1 MDPCEPIPSPEDPE
15 SEEAGTSA
23 PQRGTEPGPEKLQRL
38 RRQRDQL
45 YEEARDNPDSDAD
58 EMVRA
63 LLLSGILGAQPQSE
77 DLAEEDEALRRSL
90 SEERRRQR
98 LAGGRA
104 AEVTGAEALSGG
116 AGASRAERRLREVET
131 MLEEVAQ
138 VAAKAAAQP
147 AMDPM
152 AVYRRI
158 AEIIGLQSPADSV
171 VPVDDVRREEKDAGF
186 PPSRE

>member
-1 MDPCEPIPSPEDPE
+1 MRSLEPDSSPV
-15 SEEAGTSA
+15 SENRAA
-23 PQRGTEPGPEKLQRL
+23 PARKPANFQKLRQ
-38 RRQRDQL
+38 QRDRL
-45 YEEARDNPDSDAD
+45 YEEARDNPDSDAS

-63 LLLSGILGAQPQSE
+63 LLLSGILSAE
-77 DLAEEDEALRRSL
+77 AEARDLGKEDEALRRSL
-90 SEERRRQR
+90 SEERRQQR

-104 AEVTGAEALSGG
+104 AEEAGAEFLSGR

-131 MLEEVAQ
+131 MLEEVAE

-158 AEIIGLQSPADSV
+158 AEIVGLQSPAEQAGPAGDI
-171 VPVDDVRREEKDAGF
+171 RREGTDDGF
-186 PPSRE
+186 PPPRE